1 MPFSILSS
9 LWKPSAAVVSAIA
22 IILARHIYKK
32 RKREAD
38 LVKLVAQKV
47 LAKLSDQAH
56 FHSTNPILFQE
67 PFLPQIHLRDALLDD
82 VYSTMERNL
91 IWDKIRAV
99 VEHNS
104 NVRVGA
110 QDVHGEPHRVWEWVG
125 LAGVFGQKSE

>member
-1 MPFSILSS
+1 MK
-9 LWKPSAAVVSAIA
+9 KPAAVVASTTA
-22 IILARHIYKK
+22 IILASRIYRK

-38 LVKLVAQKV
+38 HVKLVAQKV

-56 FHSTNPILFQE
+56 FHSINPILFQE
-67 PFLPQIHLRDALLDD
+67 SFLPQIHLRDALLDD
-82 VYSTMERNL
+82 MYSTAEKNL
-91 IWDKIRAV
+91 IWDKIRAI
-99 VEHNS
+99 VEQNS

>member
-1 MPFSILSS
+1 MVASTT
-9 LWKPSAAVVSAIA
+9 A
-22 IILARHIYKK
+22 IILASCIYRK

-38 LVKLVAQKV
+38 HVKLVAQKV

-67 PFLPQIHLRDALLDD
+67 SFLPQIHLRDALLDD
-82 VYSTMERNL
+82 MYSTVEKNL

-99 VEHNS
+99 VEQNS

-125 LAGVFGQKSE
+125 IACVFGQKSE

>member
-1 MPFSILSS
+1 M
-9 LWKPSAAVVSAIA
+9 VV
-22 IILARHIYKK
+22 LARHIYRK

-56 FHSTNPILFQE
+56 FHSTNPILVQE

-82 VYSTMERNL
+82 MYSTMEKNL
-91 IWDKIRAV
+91 IWDKIRTV
-99 VEHNS
+99 VEQNS

-125 LAGVFGQKSE
+125 LAGVFDQKSE

>member
-1 MPFSILSS
+1 MII
-9 LWKPSAAVVSAIA
+9 AAVASTTAV
-22 IILARHIYKK
+22 ILASRVYRN

-38 LVKLVAQKV
+38 LVKLVTQKV

-67 PFLPQIHLRDALLDD
+67 SFLPQIHLRDALLDD
-82 VYSTMERNL
+82 MYSTMEKNL

-99 VEHNS
+99 VEQNS